1 MSEIYRYRWL
11 CVLLSCF
18 FLIGLF
24 ASPVMAEEAID
35 ENDKDAP
42 SAYWVDRD
50 SGEKI
55 VTIQV
60 PIGGE
65 KVVRLQAEIPEDKT
79 LKAYSFGLLLEEDAG
94 IEITDVAKVEDAEL
108 PPMNINPNDDG
119 EVFVN
124 AFTMKG
130 VEGEATISVVDV
142 SIKGIVQ
149 GTSYLSTLFSAY
161 GSNAVDQFLPEI
173 EPLTVEVK

>member
-1 MSEIYRYRWL
+1 MSEIYRYKWL
-11 CVLLSCF
+11 CGLLSCF

-24 ASPVMAEEAID
+24 ASPLMAEEAID

-42 SAYWVDRD
+42 AAYWVDPD

-55 VTIQV
+55 DTLQV

-79 LKAYSFGLLLEEDAG
+79 LKAYSFELLLEEDAL
-94 IEITDVAKVEDAEL
+94 IEISDVAKIEDAEL
-108 PPMNINPNDDG
+108 PPMNININEDG

-124 AFTMKG
+124 AFAMKG
-130 VEGEATISVVDV
+130 VEGEAIISVVDV
-142 SIKGIVQ
+142 NIKGFVQ
-149 GTSYLSTLFSAY
+149 GTSYLSTLFTAY
-161 GSNAVDQFLPEI
+161 GPNAVDQFLPEI